1 MAADRDEKLA
11 VLHGLAGNFSATLSP
26 ETSKLWL
33 FLLADYS
40 VQQVQAAALAMI
52 RRCGTDE
59 VPYKTM
65 PPFALLQRELDAM
78 SGTVRGAKNIQLQAR
93 SEWGKLL
100 EAVSAYGS
108 YREPKLCQTTAYCV
122 RAMGGWAQV
131 CRWRTDDFVWRERDF
146 IELWTQVHGKTEAMA
161 QGCEAVA
168 LLAGKNGAAALNLG
182 KNTMFLGVL
191 RGELMP
197 ITARGTTPGNG
208 LADDKG
214 GRHAV

>member
-11 VLHGLAGNFSATLSP
+11 VLHGLAGNFSAALSP

-40 VQQVQAAALAMI
+40 VAQVQAAALAMI

-78 SGTVRGAKNIQLQAR
+78 SGTVRGEKNIQLQAIA
-93 SEWGKLL
+93 EWGNLL
-100 EAVSAYGS
+100 AAIGAYGS
-108 YREPKLCQTTAYCV
+108 YREPNLCQTTAYCV
-122 RAMGGWAQV
+122 RAMGGWTQV
-131 CRWRTDDFVWRERDF
+131 CRWRTDELPWRERDF
-146 IELWTQVHGKTEAMA
+146 IELWTQSHGKTEAMA

-168 LLAGKNGAAALNLG
+168 ALSGHKGLAALGPLQR
-182 KNTMFLGVL
+182 T
-191 RGELMP
+191 R
-197 ITARGTTPGNG
+197 
-208 LADDKG
+208 
-214 GRHAV
+214 AVSER